1 MSKVEQVGVI
11 PRSTALGLELLS
23 HGFTPLRRG
32 AVLAQIEESIR
43 FIDRPDAEEDPCFK
57 QIIPYGMLCLDDSVF
72 LMQRLTG
79 GGEKRLHGKFSL
91 GVGGHMNPIDTGG
104 LALIE
109 TTMRRELDEELFTD
123 GDLQF
128 TPCGFINDD
137 STPVGSVHLGVVYRV
152 DLVEGGSARVRE
164 TDSLRGGFES
174 WKQVA
179 AYSERMETWSS
190 FLVEAN
196 EAGLLTTL

>member
-23 HGFTPLRRG
+23 HGYTPLRNT
-32 AVLAQIEESIR
+32 AVLNQIEESVS
-43 FIDRPDAEEDPCFK
+43 FMDRPEAEEDPSFK
-57 QIIPYGMLCLDDSVF
+57 QIIPYGMLCLDESVF

-91 GVGGHMNPIDTGG
+91 GVGGHMNPIDSGD

-109 TTMRRELDEELFTD
+109 ATMRRELDEELFVE
-123 GDLQF
+123 GDLRF
-128 TPCGFINDD
+128 TACGFINDD
-137 STPVGSVHLGVVYRV
+137 STPVGSVHLGVVYRIE
-152 DLVEGGSARVRE
+152 LLEGGSARVRE
-164 TDSLRGGFES
+164 TETLRGGFEPWQEVS
-174 WKQVA
+174 
-179 AYSERMETWSS
+179 AYSDRMETWSA

-196 EAGLLTTL
+196 EAGLLSTP